1 MYSIRCDGNA
11 QKNILICIIIS
22 PKFAKAIFTNFI
34 NVIKEAEI
42 MAKGP
47 EKNTKNKA
55 LHTKLLNRKKAKLQ
69 AEKKESA
76 LRLKALVAK
85 MNAKKNTDGSDII

>member
-1 MYSIRCDGNA
+1 
-11 QKNILICIIIS
+11 
-22 PKFAKAIFTNFI
+22 
-34 NVIKEAEI
+34 

-69 AEKKESA
+69 EEKREKA

-85 MNAKKNTDGSDII
+85 MNAQNRTDESDSNHIN

>member
-1 MYSIRCDGNA
+1 
-11 QKNILICIIIS
+11 
-22 PKFAKAIFTNFI
+22 
-34 NVIKEAEI
+34 

-69 AEKKESA
+69 EEKKAQA
-76 LRLKALVAK
+76 LRLKTLVTK
-85 MNAKKNTDGSDII
+85 MNQKKNGKKSDES

>member
-1 MYSIRCDGNA
+1 
-11 QKNILICIIIS
+11 
-22 PKFAKAIFTNFI
+22 
-34 NVIKEAEI
+34 

-69 AEKKESA
+69 EEKKEKA
-76 LRLKALVAK
+76 LRLKALVTK
-85 MNAKKNTDGSDII
+85 INQQKNSGESESN

>member
-1 MYSIRCDGNA
+1 M
-11 QKNILICIIIS
+11 
-22 PKFAKAIFTNFI
+22 P
-34 NVIKEAEI
+34 
-42 MAKGP
+42 KGP

-69 AEKKESA
+69 EEKKEKA

-85 MNAKKNTDGSDII
+85 MNQKKKSDQSDNR

>member
-1 MYSIRCDGNA
+1 
-11 QKNILICIIIS
+11 
-22 PKFAKAIFTNFI
+22 
-34 NVIKEAEI
+34 

-55 LHTKLLNRKKAKLQ
+55 LHTKLVNRKKTKLQ
-69 AEKKESA
+69 EEKKAQA

-85 MNAKKNTDGSDII
+85 MNQKKNDSESDER

>member
-1 MYSIRCDGNA
+1 M
-11 QKNILICIIIS
+11 
-22 PKFAKAIFTNFI
+22 P
-34 NVIKEAEI
+34 
-42 MAKGP
+42 KGP

-69 AEKKESA
+69 EEKKESA

-85 MNAKKNTDGSDII
+85 MNQQKNSENPDVK

>member
-1 MYSIRCDGNA
+1 MRPFGY
-11 QKNILICIIIS
+11 IC
-22 PKFAKAIFTNFI
+22 KHKLLL
-34 NVIKEAEI
+34 I

-69 AEKKESA
+69 EEKKEKA
-76 LRLKALVAK
+76 LRLKVLVTK
-85 MNAKKNTDGSDII
+85 LNQQKNNDQPIEP

>member
-1 MYSIRCDGNA
+1 
-11 QKNILICIIIS
+11 
-22 PKFAKAIFTNFI
+22 
-34 NVIKEAEI
+34 

-69 AEKKESA
+69 EEKKEKA

-85 MNAKKNTDGSDII
+85 INQKNNKNESDTL